1 MEALPGVLHYSSSSN
16 HQVTASTFTI
26 ACKKCSRLANYLAQS
41 KVKYP
46 DYYCQP
52 VPAFGDPD
60 AQLLIV
66 GLAPGLHGANATAR
80 PFTGDHAGIILYR
93 TLHKYGFANQAESH
107 ALDDGLQLR
116 NARIT
121 NAVKCVPPQNKPTPA
136 EARTCGLY
144 LQEEISALVGRH
156 VILALGR
163 IAHESILR
171 ALGLRLK
178 DYTFAHAAQHSLNE
192 QLTLVDSYHCSRY
205 NTQTKRLTEPQF
217 EAVFAT
223 IRTLIDSM

>member
-1 MEALPGVLHYSSSSN
+1 M
-16 HQVTASTFTI
+16 
-26 ACKKCSRLANYLAQS
+26 
-41 KVKYP
+41 
-46 DYYCQP
+46 
-52 VPAFGDPD
+52 PAFGDPD